1 MHIKYCEYRVIIDYD
16 ERINEGYI
24 ECEKTEYG
32 NKSLYRYHIE
42 ASIIFDFS
50 PASHWEDGNYVIRR
64 NTHLEYVC
72 EVLNLNLEQVEEKA
86 LQIAKK
92 LHSYRKDRI

>member
-1 MHIKYCEYRVIIDYD
+1 MLSCQGVILKCRRTHTCGFVHIKYCEYRVIIDYD

-42 ASIIFDFS
+42 ASIIFD
-50 PASHWEDGNYVIRR
+50 I
-64 NTHLEYVC
+64 
-72 EVLNLNLEQVEEKA
+72 NLSNRTIK
-86 LQIAKK
+86 
-92 LHSYRKDRI
+92 YRFPKI

>member
-42 ASIIFDFS
+42 VSIIFDIIL
-50 PASHWEDGNYVIRR
+50 SHRTI
-64 NTHLEYVC
+64 
-72 EVLNLNLEQVEEKA
+72 K
-86 LQIAKK
+86 
-92 LHSYRKDRI
+92 YRFPKI